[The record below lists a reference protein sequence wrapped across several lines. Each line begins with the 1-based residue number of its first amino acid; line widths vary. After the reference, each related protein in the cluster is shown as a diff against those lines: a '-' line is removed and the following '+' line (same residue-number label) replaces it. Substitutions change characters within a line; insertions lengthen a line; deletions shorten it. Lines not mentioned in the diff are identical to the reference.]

1 MHREEEDSMGR
12 ALSIARSR
20 DLPRLFAFFG
30 LQARQELVDA
40 HSHGIASRFQA
51 ELSAIERCCSGLRE
65 KERFRVIRAA
75 LQLAYESAAGRGLGQ
90 AG

>member
-1 MHREEEDSMGR
+1 MGR
-12 ALSIARSR
+12 ALSIARTR
-20 DLPRLFAFFG
+20 DLPLLFRFFG
-30 LQARQELVDA
+30 LEAQPEVVDA
-40 HSHGIASRFQA
+40 HSSTIASRFQA

-75 LQLAYESAAGRGLGQ
+75 LQLAYQSAAGAGLGQ